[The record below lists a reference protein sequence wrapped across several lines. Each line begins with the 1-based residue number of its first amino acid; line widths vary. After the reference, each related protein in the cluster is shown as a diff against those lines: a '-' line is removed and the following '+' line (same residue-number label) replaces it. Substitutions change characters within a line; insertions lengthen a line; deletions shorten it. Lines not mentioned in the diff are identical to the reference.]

1 MIGFKLEL
9 LYIDKNI
16 HQCAGKLRYIDPL
29 KREVT
34 LSRFIFTKIVE
45 LIILDFWSKVG
56 RNCVHFSVI
65 I

>member
-16 HQCAGKLRYIDPL
+16 HQCSGKLRYIDPL

-34 LSRFIFTKIVE
+34 LSR
-45 LIILDFWSKVG
+45 IIITGTPLQ
-56 RNCVHFSVI
+56 RL
-65 I
+65 